1 MKNIKY
7 LVLCMAIALINCERD
22 DICASTTTTTPR
34 LIIEFY
40 DMDDAEEL
48 KDVPRLTAYG
58 EGLVVDEN
66 GMVTEP
72 TASSDSIIVDYENE
86 DLYVFDTNTDI
97 IALPLKLTD
106 DLGNNFVTT
115 RYVLEKDTSSRLD
128 TDEDTVSN
136 IDILEITYQIDF
148 SYVSRACGYKT
159 IFTQLNV
166 TRILD
171 SNPWISSIIIEDN
184 IENSVENEN
193 TTHVRI
199 YH

>member
-1 MKNIKY
+1 MKKIKY
-7 LVLCMAIALINCERD
+7 FVLCIAISLINCERD
-22 DICASTTTTTPR
+22 DICAASTTTTPR
-34 LIIEFY
+34 LVIEFY
-40 DMDDAEEL
+40 DNLDTTET
-48 KDVPRLTAYG
+48 KDVPRLTVYG

-66 GMVTEP
+66 GEVTQP
-72 TASSDSIIVDYENE
+72 TASSDSIVVDFEDD
-86 DLYVFDTNTDI
+86 DLYVFDTNTSI
-97 IALPLKLTD
+97 VALPLRISD
-106 DLGNNFVTT
+106 ELGNNFVTS
-115 RYVLEKDTSSRLD
+115 RYILEKDTSFRLD
-128 TDEDTVSN
+128 EDVNTESN

-166 TRILD
+166 ARILD
-171 SNPWISSIIIEDN
+171 DNPWIANIIIEDS